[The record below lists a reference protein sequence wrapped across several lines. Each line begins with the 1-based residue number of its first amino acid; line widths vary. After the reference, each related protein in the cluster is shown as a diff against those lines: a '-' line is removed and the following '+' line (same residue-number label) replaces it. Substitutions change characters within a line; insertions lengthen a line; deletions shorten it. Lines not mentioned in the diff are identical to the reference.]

1 MTMRDRLQAAMKDA
15 MRAKEAA
22 RLSTLRL
29 INAAIKDR
37 DIAARGDGRDDGV
50 SDADILGILGKM
62 VKQRQESARAYEDG
76 GRLELA
82 EKELDE
88 IKVIEEFLPRQL
100 DAGEVSDAIREAI
113 AEAVDEIVAQQN
125 RRIGI
130 PKRFSIP
137 MRELLALQPRFQR
150 REGRRALS
158 FLGHPRFRAA
168 YDFLLLRA
176 EAGEVDMELADWWT
190 DLQDASD
197 EDRVAMVENRPV
209 SEQAAEAPKKSSRRR
224 RRPRR
229 RRSTTGPAADS

>member
-37 DIAARGDGRDDGV
+37 DIAARGDGQDEGV

-100 DAGEVSDAIREAI
+100 EAEEVSAAI
-113 AEAVDEIVAQQN
+113 AEAIE
-125 RRIGI
+125 
-130 PKRFSIP
+130 
-137 MRELLALQPRFQR
+137 
-150 REGRRALS
+150 
-158 FLGHPRFRAA
+158 
-168 YDFLLLRA
+168 
-176 EAGEVDMELADWWT
+176 EAGATSIRDMGKVMAVLKGRYTGQMDFGAVGPRIKEMLA
-190 DLQDASD
+190 
-197 EDRVAMVENRPV
+197 
-209 SEQAAEAPKKSSRRR
+209 
-224 RRPRR
+224 
-229 RRSTTGPAADS
+229 